1 MNCKVKNSNF
11 IFIIKKCFIIF
22 VVSFLVFSIIK
33 FPKESFEAAKL
44 GIDTWFYIVFPALLP
59 FFIGAELLISL
70 GVVNFL
76 GVLLEP
82 LVRPIFNVPGE
93 GSFILAMSVTSGY
106 PMGVKLI
113 TQLRE
118 NGICTRVE
126 GQRLLS
132 FCSTSGPL
140 FMIGAVSIGM
150 FKNPQ
155 LGTSIALSHY
165 LGAIATGILF
175 RFYPFTLQREPSRKK
190 KHTSIRKAFLDL
202 FNISQKKENTFGILL
217 GKAVKNSVETL
228 LSIGGF
234 IILFSVIIKLLTTLG
249 ILNYLCS
256 CIQNILPIP
265 KNICNA
271 FIGGIFE
278 MTVGCKTLSEITNL
292 SFLQQSLLSTIL
304 ISFSGFS
311 IHAQASSLIS
321 KTDLSISI
329 YIFSKIVHSIFSGVF
344 VILTMPVIFLTA
356 YHIHIP
362 TFSSF
367 KSIFLNLS
375 WSSKLVFSSKLFLLI
390 LLIHLLFALLIKIL
404 SFVSIKK

>member
-1 MNCKVKNSNF
+1 MNYKWRNF
-11 IFIIKKCFIIF
+11 NFVFNIKKFFIIF
-22 VVSFLVFSIIK
+22 IVSFLVFSIIK

-59 FFIGAELLISL
+59 FFVGAELLISL
-70 GVVNFL
+70 GLVNFL

-82 LVRPIFNVPGE
+82 LVRPLFNVPGE

-113 TQLRE
+113 TQLRS
-118 NGICTRVE
+118 NGICNKTE

-165 LGAIATGILF
+165 LGAIATGLLF
-175 RFYPFTLQREPSRKK
+175 RFYPFTIQRTSFRKK
-190 KHTSIRKAFLDL
+190 ENTSIKKAFLDL
-202 FNISQKKENTFGILL
+202 FSTSNKNETTFGVLL

-234 IILFSVIIKLLTTLG
+234 IILFSVIIKLLNTLG
-249 ILNYLCS
+249 ILSYIS
-256 CIQNILPIP
+256 YCIQSLLPIP

-278 MTVGCKTLSEITNL
+278 MTVGCKALSEIPHL
-292 SFLQQSLLSTIL
+292 SFLQQALFSTIL

-329 YIFSKIVHSIFSGVF
+329 YIFSKIIHAIFSGIF
-344 VILTMPVIFLTA
+344 VVLTMPVIFLSLH
-356 YHIHIP
+356 HIHIP
-362 TFSSF
+362 TFSSS
-367 KSIFLNLS
+367 KAIFFDLPWISRLI
-375 WSSKLVFSSKLFLLI
+375 FSSELFLFI
-390 LLIHLLFALLIKIL
+390 LLIYILFALLTKIL
-404 SFVSIKK
+404 SFISIK